1 VFLRNTRRRMAT
13 GWQIKN
19 DLQKAILDCSERCL
33 YISMKWYGI
42 SLRCLPLTIGFRWQS
57 TRRAAELLDGIDYDK
72 VNASEDYSDSTQS
85 SNEYRSLD
93 SSLTELENNKYLYAR
108 ALFEVRQFDNAAF
121 VLSQFTAPKL
131 RFLRLYAKYLV
142 TSPLTY

>member
-1 VFLRNTRRRMAT
+1 
-13 GWQIKN
+13 
-19 DLQKAILDCSERCL
+19 
-33 YISMKWYGI
+33 MKWYGI

-72 VNASEDYSDSTQS
+72 VNASEDYSDSTQP

-121 VLSQFTAPKL
+121 VLSQFKAPKL

-142 TSPLTY
+142 TSLLTY